1 MKPEEQSL
9 LAKMLGYAGE
19 TLDKPGRFFRGL
31 GSTGLHAA
39 TLGYYGQP
47 DPRAMLNIVPFSDT
61 FGLTDPN
68 AEKHAREL
76 YAPAGYNAPND
87 GTIGSSLGDA
97 AVDIVTDPSTYFT
110 FGVVPALKYAAK
122 GISAAPKAL
131 GITSKVAKVAPEVMD
146 AAKVAPDIMNA
157 ASKAP
162 SVVSTSA
169 RELPSVIP
177 ANSFDSMADIG
188 LDVLKN
194 ELSQVSPKIKSRN
207 PLNRKVVYTEAF
219 PLNSVS
225 ANTIQNG
232 IEAFPTTIK
241 TADSFAPQT
250 EKTFK
255 DLVQKDLPFNVPVS
269 STSAAIEQM
278 DPSFLKIINDVPFGS
293 PQKTARGFDYTMD
306 IGKVKPLSETIGT
319 FVTNTSDDAIRAFD
333 YANDLA
339 KVNPA
344 TSTVGGTFAD
354 VAAPIVDNV
363 ATKRTWGGLFGDG
376 YNYAADKFSKI
387 PDIGKKT
394 IAVQL
399 DNFGKVDDLGK
410 AVPVFSDNTDR
421 IVRSIP
427 KFLTNVIPNRENVDN
442 SFGGSVQFGSP
453 EERKKRYLDKLNSD
467 DF

>member
-162 SVVSTSA
+162 SVVSTAA

-177 ANSFDSMADIG
+177 ANSFDNMADIG
-188 LDVLKN
+188 LDALK
-194 ELSQVSPKIKSRN
+194 QQIAQKFPKAKAKDPVTGRFVYGDPI
-207 PLNRKVVYTEAF
+207 PLTSDLK
-219 PLNSVS
+219 
-225 ANTIQNG
+225 NTIQNG
-232 IEAFPTTIK
+232 VEAFPTTTK
-241 TADSFAPQT
+241 TVDELLPSTNPL
-250 EKTFK
+250 K

-278 DPSFLKIINDVPFGS
+278 DPNFLKIINDVPFGS
-293 PQKTARGFDYTMD
+293 PQKTAKGFDYTMD

-339 KVNPA
+339 KVNPV
-344 TSTVGGTFAD
+344 TSTAGGTFAD

-363 ATKRTWGGLFGDG
+363 ATKRTWGGFLGDG

-421 IVRSIP
+421 IIRAIP
-427 KFLTNVIPNRENVDN
+427 KFLTNSVPNNDLAAEPVMQSPQPVKKTSRVITDDN
-442 SFGGSVQFGSP
+442 PWGW
-453 EERKKRYLDKLNSD
+453 
-467 DF
+467 